1 MPKAY
6 SDDLRL
12 RAVWLHVFLGYN
24 IEDTSGML
32 AMSPSSVKRFKKK
45 FVRTGEV
52 VAKKTGRP
60 LDLVG
65 MHLRE
70 ELVMMEAML
79 EHPEKTLTEIVR
91 EIMTVF
97 GNRFQGVNVFAIE
110 CILNTKQH
118 IHHIVTFI
126 YLCVCL
132 KHLEFFKI
140 CTAVLL
146 CARCLISILEIFF

>member
-24 IEDTSGML
+24 IEDTSGVL
-32 AMSPSSVKRFKKK
+32 AMSPSSVKRFIKEI
-45 FVRTGEV
+45 VHTGEV

-65 MHLRE
+65 IHLRE

-79 EHPEKTLTEIVR
+79 EHSEKTLAEIV
-91 EIMTVF
+91 
-97 GNRFQGVNVFAIE
+97 
-110 CILNTKQH
+110 
-118 IHHIVTFI
+118 
-126 YLCVCL
+126 
-132 KHLEFFKI
+132 
-140 CTAVLL
+140 
-146 CARCLISILEIFF
+146 

>member
-12 RAVWLHVFLGYN
+12 RAVWLYVFLGYN

-97 GNRFQGVNVFAIE
+97 RNRFQVSTVCRYFQRNGVTRKRVSSYRQDYYRPFNVG
-110 CILNTKQH
+110 
-118 IHHIVTFI
+118 
-126 YLCVCL
+126 
-132 KHLEFFKI
+132 
-140 CTAVLL
+140 
-146 CARCLISILEIFF
+146 IFVDSEE

>member
-65 MHLRE
+65 MHPRE
-70 ELVMMEAML
+70 ELVL
-79 EHPEKTLTEIVR
+79 VRGFTSFLYSHFPLFEIINQNNLVD
-91 EIMTVF
+91 
-97 GNRFQGVNVFAIE
+97 
-110 CILNTKQH
+110 
-118 IHHIVTFI
+118 FI
-126 YLCVCL
+126 
-132 KHLEFFKI
+132 
-140 CTAVLL
+140 
-146 CARCLISILEIFF
+146 